1 MNKKLTIKRIII
13 FCVIAFVPFW
23 IIVPILNSVYGGML
37 YTVEEAAAAI
47 YALGALGMFIPAIA
61 NVLTRLITQ
70 EGFGDSYLALNIK
83 GNVRYYVAAVIVK
96 PIEAFLEMFL
106 FCKVFLPEFSFRELF
121 LGGNIS
127 PMIAAVFLQLAMSII
142 LFFPAFGEEWGW
154 RGYLG
159 PKLRELLGMP
169 ASVIA
174 GGIIWG
180 LWHAP
185 LTIAGHNFGIDYP
198 FYPWAGIG
206 LMCVMCIMMNA
217 FLTLLT
223 ERTKSIYPASFYH
236 MINNNLQ
243 AEMLIMA
250 FVNEAGQKALEANPD
265 YTNMFAFLLC
275 VPFIAVTGIVSFF
288 LLVRTKFT
296 RTPDLPS

>member
-13 FCVIAFVPFW
+13 FCVMAFVPFW
-23 IIVPILNSVYGGML
+23 IIVPILNFVYGGMI

-47 YALGALGMFIPAIA
+47 YALGALGMFIPSIA
-61 NVLTRLITQ
+61 NVLTRLITG
-70 EGFGDSYLALNIK
+70 EGFGDSYLALNITR
-83 GNVRYYVAAVIVK
+83 NVRYYVAAVIVK
-96 PIEAFLEMFL
+96 PIEAFLEMLL
-106 FCKVFLPEFSFRELF
+106 FCKVFLPEYSFRELF
-121 LGGNIS
+121 LGKNIGQV
-127 PMIAAVFLQLAMSII
+127 IAVVFLQLAMSII

-159 PKLRELLGMP
+159 PKLRELIGMP
-169 ASVIA
+169 ASIVV

-217 FLTLLT
+217 LLTLLT
-223 ERTKSIYPASFYH
+223 ERTKSIYPASFCH

-243 AEMLIMA
+243 AEILIMA
-250 FVNEAGQKALEANPD
+250 FVNEAGQKALESNPN
-265 YTNMFAFLLC
+265 YTNMSAFLLC
-275 VPFIAVTGIVSFF
+275 LPFIAVTGIGSFI
-288 LLVRTKFT
+288 LLVRTKAI

>member
-1 MNKKLTIKRIII
+1 MNKKLTLKRVII

-23 IIVPILNSVYGGML
+23 IIVPILNSVYGRML

-61 NVLTRLITQ
+61 NLITRFVTK
-70 EGFGDSYLALNIK
+70 EGFGDSYLALNVK
-83 GNVRYYVAAVIVK
+83 GKAGYYAAAIIVK
-96 PIEAFLEMFL
+96 PVEAFLEMFL
-106 FCKVFLPEFSFRELF
+106 FCKVFLPGYSFRELF
-121 LGGNIS
+121 LGKDIS
-127 PMIAAVFLQLAMSII
+127 PIIASVFLQLAVSII
-142 LFFPAFGEEWGW
+142 VFFPAFGEEWGW

-159 PKLRELLGMP
+159 PKLKELIGMP
-169 ASVIA
+169 ASFIV

-185 LTIAGHNFGIDYP
+185 LTMAGHNFGIDYP
-198 FYPWAGIG
+198 LYPWAGIG

-223 ERTKSIYPASFYH
+223 ERTKSIYPASFCH

-243 AEMLIMA
+243 AEMLIA
-250 FVNEAGQKALEANPD
+250 VFVSEAGQKALEANPS
-265 YTNMFAFLLC
+265 YTNMSAFLLC
-275 VPFIAVTGIVSFF
+275 LPFLSVVGIVSFVS
-288 LLVRTKFT
+288 LARAKFT
-296 RTPDLPS
+296 RTPGLPS

>member
-23 IIVPILNSVYGGML
+23 IIVPILNSVYDGML
-37 YTVEEAAAAI
+37 YTVEEAASAI

-61 NVLTRLITQ
+61 NVLTRLITG

-83 GNVRYYVAAVIVK
+83 GNVRYYVAAVMVK
-96 PIEAFLEMFL
+96 PVEVFLEMFL

-142 LFFPAFGEEWGW
+142 LFFSAFGEEWGW

-159 PKLRELLGMP
+159 PKLKELIGMP

-217 FLTLLT
+217 FLTLIT
-223 ERTKSIYPASFYH
+223 ERTKSIYPSSFYH

-250 FVNEAGQKALEANPD
+250 FVNEAGQKALEVNPD
-265 YTNMFAFLLC
+265 YTNMSAFLLC
-275 VPFIAVTGIVSFF
+275 VPFIAVTGIVSFS
-288 LLVRTKFT
+288 LLVRTKST